1 MAILER
7 QINAKLEEI
16 ATGDFHTY
24 FEFLKF
30 TAKGNI
36 HRFQYENQMLIYSK
50 YPKTKVVASYN
61 DWGLVRR
68 KPKRHTG
75 IHLFGDEYA
84 IAKDCV
90 FCLED
95 TYGEEFIPDEIGEK
109 ELIYINHTFDN
120 HKDSY
125 QETIAQETYHYIW
138 DNSIVEKDIDKTFI
152 YEAALYTIYTRFD
165 ILYHFSDKVV
175 DFYNGL
181 SSEERKEFL
190 IKNQQYIQ
198 FLSHKAIRYVNM
210 VSNKHKKEIQYERYN
225 GTNGQSDVR
234 DVRENI
240 GRATSG
246 RSGVEDI
253 QHDTRRT
260 ARSTTANTR
269 GMEGID
275 RGRGSHLSADT
286 RTDTRQTGNDGNASL
301 RIHEG
306 GTASVT
312 TQHGMYGD
320 TSSIRT
326 TQGRRGLGDDGHVG
340 GEPLPG
346 TEERKSQFKLAGGLS
361 NAPASKGYS
370 NGSRAGRNPDETL
383 HNRGNQLKQP
393 EGTQLSLFQ
402 IDNGLLNIDDELA
415 PTPLSDLKQEKEQS
429 ATNDTEIELQEV
441 LVPFLYHYQPFIPF
455 HAILHHMVCNKALT
469 ANEKITYT
477 STVLKGLNPSIFYNT
492 NSGMSNIVFESDNIQ
507 ISYINKKG
515 ERTAK
520 RIPYS
525 DFYHILE
532 KVVFDERFCKVED
545 RVSNMDTLEK
555 DFKNNPAITEY
566 IQECKTR
573 VAGKDNF
580 SFNRKDEEKIKYK
593 EQPQSKEQIQP
604 KEQLQYKEQ
613 LQHEKQLQSV
623 ALTSPANFHYDLAT
637 IEKGGAK
644 TRYGWN
650 MAAIQTLKQLENENR
665 TATFEEQKVLSKYV
679 GWGGLSQVFDSS
691 NERWNKE
698 YNELK
703 SLLTKEEYEAAR
715 ATVNNAFYTA
725 PEIALAINQ
734 ALVQFGLRRGNILE
748 PSMGIGN
755 FFGNM
760 PQELFQSNLYGVE
773 VDCLSG
779 RIAKQLYPNASIQIT
794 GFEKTNYPDNF
805 FDAVIGNVPF
815 GDYKVNDRRYN
826 QYNFRIHDYFIAKS
840 LDQVKPGGIVA
851 VVTSCGTLDKK
862 NPTIRKYI
870 AQRAELVGAI
880 RLPNT
885 AFKEAGTEVSTDI
898 LFLQK
903 RERKMD
909 MEPDWVHLDTT
920 ENGIAINSYF
930 ITHPEMLLGMMEVDH
945 HTFGENSH
953 YTVCVNHDKDFN
965 LSMALNQAIK
975 NIHATITKNQE
986 IPSLLDNTVENESIP
1001 ANPDVKNFTY
1011 TIYKNE
1017 VYFRENSLMKKIEV
1031 SDTTKKRIIGLHQIR
1046 TITRELIDL
1055 QMEGC
1060 TEGELKQK
1068 QHVLNQVYDD
1078 FVKKYGFLTARSNKS
1093 AFKQDG
1099 DYPLLCS
1106 LEEVSEDGD
1115 VKKAAIFFKQT
1126 IQPKQMIEKA
1136 ENAVEALRLSIH
1148 EFGQVDIPYMLRLY
1162 KPNIHQ
1168 KDDTLSETIDSM
1180 QRQALIDELKGVIYC
1195 NPSKAD
1201 ETNPNKGWETA
1212 DEYLSG
1218 NVRKK
1223 LRQAKEAAGNNPMY
1237 QINVEALEKVQ
1248 PEWLSAADIDVK
1260 LGAAWIDV
1268 QDYKQFMYEL
1278 LNTPNRFRIEGEK
1291 SQYDTGIDLLFNRY
1305 SMNWCIENKSL
1316 DKGSIMATQTYG
1328 TKRMD
1333 AYSIL
1338 EETLNLRTV
1347 TIRDRVEN
1355 ADKSVTHV
1363 INQDETTLARE
1374 KQKLIKEAFKEWIF
1388 REPERRNKYVSYY
1401 NELFNNT
1408 RLREYDGSFLQFPGM
1423 NPAIA
1428 LRPHQKNA
1436 IARILLGGNTLLAHC
1451 VGAGKSFEMIAAC
1464 MEQKRLG
1471 LAHKTVMI
1479 VPKPLIGQTAS
1490 EFLRLYPAANILVAS
1505 EHDFEK
1511 NNRKRFI
1518 SRIATGDY
1526 DCIIMSHSQFE
1537 KIPIS
1542 PERQQRLLQAQIDD
1556 ITQAIGE
1563 IKEESGQKWSVKQME
1578 SQKKKLEQQLQ
1589 TLTNEGRK
1597 DDLITFEELGI
1608 DSIMVDEAH
1617 AFKNLAI
1624 FSKMNNVAGI
1634 SSFGSQKA
1642 MDMYLKTQYLT
1653 EINEGR
1659 GIVFA
1664 TGTPVSNSMC
1674 ELYVMQLYL
1683 QKPLLEEMG
1692 IRYFDSW
1699 AMNFGEVTTAL
1710 ELTVEGKGFREKTRF
1725 NKFCNL
1731 PELMNTFKKVADIQT
1746 QDMLSLDTPSLRG
1759 GKPIIIESEADWYV
1773 KMVMDEFVKRAE
1785 RIRQGKVPPNEDN
1798 FLKITHE
1805 ARLLGTDARLL
1816 DKDAPNNPDGKL
1828 NKVIKHVYKEY
1839 IDGNQDGKIACQLIF
1854 SDIGV
1859 PDKTKDFTVYQY
1871 IKDGL
1876 VNKGIAADEIAFI
1889 HDAGTEA
1896 QRSALFKEVRTG
1908 KKKILIGSTDKCG
1921 TGVNVQTHLTAIHH
1935 VDCSWKPSSIEQR
1948 EGRGIRQG
1956 NENKEIAIYRYV
1968 TKGTFDAYNWGV
1980 IENKQRFISQVM
1992 TGKTVSRVCDDI
2004 DEATLNYA
2012 EIKAIATGNPLIREK
2027 MELDNEIHKL
2037 QLLKSS
2043 YDRQRFALQDKFMMD
2058 YPKQIASTTKTL
2070 NAIKEDVKRRD
2081 IQLQNNPK
2089 FEIFIHNHLYDERK
2103 EAGTKLLEEAS
2114 ACKIGERCLLGQYKG
2129 FDLFVEKSLMGEK
2142 KFVLSGSTEYRTEFS
2157 TSPVGVIV
2165 RLENALKDMH
2175 ENIDFYQ
2182 NRLEQ
2187 YEKDKKHAQEEYQ
2200 KPFVQEEELREKL
2213 ERQAE
2218 LDKLLNLDNQEQE
2231 PDKEQDVV
2239 YENEKVYTNIR

>member
-1 MAILER
+1 MAILET
-7 QINAKLEEI
+7 QINTKLEEI
-16 ATGDFHTY
+16 AIGDFHTY
-24 FEFLKF
+24 LEFLKF

-75 IHLFGDEYA
+75 IHLFGDAYT

-95 TYGEEFIPDEIGEK
+95 TYGEEFIPDEISEK

-165 ILYHFSDKVV
+165 ISYHFSDKAV

-190 IKNQQYIQ
+190 VKNQQYIQ

-210 VSNKHKKEIQYERYN
+210 ISNKHKKEIQYERYN
-225 GTNGQSDVR
+225 GTDGQSHVR
-234 DVRENI
+234 DVRETI
-240 GRATSG
+240 GRASSG
-246 RSGVEDI
+246 RSGVENI
-253 QHDTRRT
+253 QHDTKRT
-260 ARSTTANTR
+260 THSATADTTR
-269 GMEGID
+269 VEGAD

-286 RTDTRQTGNDGNASL
+286 RTDTRQTGNDGNASAG
-301 RIHEG
+301 IHEG
-306 GTASVT
+306 RTASVT
-312 TQHGMYGD
+312 AQHGMYGD

-326 TQGRRGLGDDGHVG
+326 TQSRRSLGDDGHVG
-340 GEPLPG
+340 GEPLQG
-346 TEERKSQFKLAGGLS
+346 NEERKSQSELAGKLS
-361 NAPASKGYS
+361 NASTSKRYG
-370 NGSRAGRNPDETL
+370 NGNRAGRNPDETL
-383 HNRGNQLKQP
+383 HNRGNQLKQS

-402 IDNGLLNIDDELA
+402 IDNGLQNIDDEFVLS
-415 PTPLSDLKQEKEQS
+415 PLSDVKQNDLKQEKEQS
-429 ATNDTEIELQEV
+429 AANDTEIELQEV
-441 LVPFLYHYQPFIPF
+441 IAPFLYHYQPFMPF
-455 HAILHHMVCNKALT
+455 HAILHHMVCNKVLT

-477 STVLKGLNPSIFYNT
+477 STILKGLNPSIFYNT
-492 NSGMSNIVFESDNIQ
+492 NNGMSNIVFESDSIQ

-525 DFYHILE
+525 DFYHVLE

-545 RVSNMDTLEK
+545 RVSNMDSLAK

-566 IQECKTR
+566 IQECITR
-573 VAGKDNF
+573 AADKDNL
-580 SFNRKDEEKIKYK
+580 SFNRKDKEEEKHK
-593 EQPQSKEQIQP
+593 EQPQSKEQLQP
-604 KEQLQYKEQ
+604 REQ
-613 LQHEKQLQSV
+613 LQHEKQPQPINSTL
-623 ALTSPANFHYDLAT
+623 PANFHYDLAT
-637 IEKGGAK
+637 IERGGAK

-679 GWGGLSQVFDSS
+679 GWGGLSQVFDHA

-734 ALVQFGLRRGNILE
+734 ALVRFGLRRGNILE

-760 PQELFQSNLYGVE
+760 PKELFQSNLYGVE
-773 VDCLSG
+773 IDSLSG
-779 RIAKQLYPNASIQIT
+779 RIAKQLYPNATIQIT
-794 GFEKTNYPDNF
+794 EFEKTNYPDNF

-815 GDYKVNDRRYN
+815 GDYKVNDIKYN

-840 LDQVKPGGIVA
+840 LDQVKPGGMVA

-862 NPTIRKYI
+862 NPMIRKYI

-885 AFKEAGTEVSTDI
+885 AFKEAGTEVATDI

-903 RERKMD
+903 RERKIEI
-909 MEPDWVHLDTT
+909 EPDWVHLGTT
-920 ENGIAINSYF
+920 ENGIAVNSYF
-930 ITHPEMLLGMMEVDH
+930 ITYPEMMLGTMELDH
-945 HTFGENSH
+945 RAFGEKSN

-965 LSMALNQAIK
+965 LSTALNQAIK
-975 NIHATITKNQE
+975 NIHATITDNQE
-986 IPSLLDNTVENESIP
+986 IHSLLESDITQSIP

-1011 TIYKNE
+1011 IIYKNE
-1017 VYFRENSLMKKIEV
+1017 VYFRENSLMNKIEV
-1031 SDTTKKRIIGLHQIR
+1031 SDSAKKRIIGLHQIR

-1060 TEGELKQK
+1060 TEVELKQK

-1078 FVKKYGFLTARSNKS
+1078 FVKKYGFITSRSNKS

-1106 LEEVSEDGD
+1106 LEEVSEDGE

-1126 IQPKQMIEKA
+1126 IQPKQVIEKA
-1136 ENAVEALRLSIH
+1136 ENAVEALRLSLH
-1148 EFGQVDIPYMLRLY
+1148 EYGQVNIPYMLRLY
-1162 KPNIHQ
+1162 KPTIHQ
-1168 KDDTLSETIDSM
+1168 KDDILSETMESM
-1180 QRQALIDELKGVIYC
+1180 QRQALVDELKGVIYH
-1195 NPSKAD
+1195 NPLKAD

-1260 LGAAWIDV
+1260 IGAAWIDV
-1268 QDYKQFMYEL
+1268 NDYKEFMYEL

-1291 SQYDTGIDLLFNRY
+1291 SRYYTGVDLLFNQY

-1316 DKGSIMATQTYG
+1316 DKDSITATQTYG

-1355 ADKSVTHV
+1355 ADKSVTYV

-1388 REPERRNKYVSYY
+1388 REPERRNKYVHYY
-1401 NELFNNT
+1401 NEMFNNT

-1423 NPAIA
+1423 NPEIA

-1471 LAHKTVMI
+1471 LANKTVMI

-1490 EFLRLYPAANILVAS
+1490 EFLRLYPSANILVAS
-1505 EHDFEK
+1505 EYDFEK

-1542 PERQQRLLQAQIDD
+1542 PERQQRLLQIQIDN
-1556 ITQAIGE
+1556 ITQAIGN
-1563 IKEESGQKWSVKQME
+1563 IKSESGQKWSVKQME

-1589 TLTNEGRK
+1589 TLINEGRK

-1664 TGTPVSNSMC
+1664 TGTPVSNSMG

-1699 AMNFGEVTTAL
+1699 AMNFGEVTTTL
-1710 ELTVEGKGFREKTRF
+1710 ELTVEGKGFREKSRF

-1773 KMVMDEFVKRAE
+1773 KIVMDEFVKRAE
-1785 RIRQGKVPPNEDN
+1785 RIRQGKVPPDEDN

-1828 NKVIKHVYKEY
+1828 NKVIEHVYKEY
-1839 IDGNQDGKIACQLIF
+1839 IEGNQDGKIGCQLIF
-1854 SDIGV
+1854 SDIGI

-1968 TKGTFDAYNWGV
+1968 TKGTFDSYNWSI

-2012 EIKAIATGNPLIREK
+2012 KIKAIATGNPLIREK

-2058 YPKQIASTTKTL
+2058 YPKQIASTTQML

-2081 IQLQNNPK
+2081 IQLQNNLE
-2089 FEIFIHNHLYDERK
+2089 FEMCIHNRLYDERK

-2129 FDLFVEKSLMGEK
+2129 FDLFVEKCLMGETN
-2142 KFVLSGSTEYRTEFS
+2142 FILSGSMEHRTKLS
-2157 TSPVGVIV
+2157 TSPVGSII
-2165 RLENALKDMH
+2165 RLENLIKNMH

-2182 NRLEQ
+2182 SRLEQ
-2187 YEKDKKHAQEEYQ
+2187 YEKDKKQAQEEYQ

-2218 LDKLLNLDNQEQE
+2218 LDTLLNLDNQE

-2239 YENEKVYTNIR
+2239 YENEKVHTNTR

>member
-1 MAILER
+1 MTILET
-7 QINAKLEEI
+7 QINTKLEDI
-16 ATGDFHTY
+16 ATGDFGTY
-24 FEFLKF
+24 LEFLNF

-36 HRFQYENQMLIYSK
+36 HRFCFENQLLIYLKQPQSK
-50 YPKTKVVASYN
+50 ILCSYEEWN
-61 DWGLVRR
+61 SSGR
-68 KPKRHTG
+68 KPKRATA
-75 IHLFGDEYA
+75 IHLFKNEEDK
-84 IAKDCV
+84 INNCV
-90 FCLED
+90 FSLED
-95 TYGEEFIPDEIGEK
+95 TYGTQLISDEISEK
-109 ELIYINHTFDN
+109 ELVYINNTLDN

-125 QETIAQETYHYIW
+125 QETIAQLTHNYVW
-138 DNSIVEKDIDKTFI
+138 DNMTIDSDMDKAFI
-152 YEAALYTIYTRFD
+152 REAALYTICTRFG
-165 ILYHFSDKVV
+165 LSYRFSDEMIH
-175 DFYNGL
+175 FYNKIEP
-181 SSEERKEFL
+181 EERKTLL
-190 IKNQQYIQ
+190 IKYQRHIQ
-198 FLSHKAIRYVNM
+198 FIAHRAIRYGNIMVNRY
-210 VSNKHKKEIQYERYN
+210 KKEIHYEKYD
-225 GTNGQSDVR
+225 GTD
-234 DVRENI
+234 
-240 GRATSG
+240 G
-246 RSGVEDI
+246 RSNVKDVWEN
-253 QHDTRRT
+253 TERN
-260 ARSTTANTR
+260 ARPRLSVYSEGISSGTTADTR
-269 GMEGID
+269 GMEGVD
-275 RGRGSHLSADT
+275 RGRGSHLSTNTT
-286 RTDTRQTGNDGNASL
+286 RDTRQTGNDGNASTG
-301 RIHEG
+301 IYES
-306 GTASVT
+306 GTASVV
-312 TQHGMYGD
+312 TQYGMYGD
-320 TSSIRT
+320 TSSLRT
-326 TQGRRGLGDDGHVG
+326 TKSRRGLGDDGDVG
-340 GEPLPG
+340 GEPLQD
-346 TEERKSQFKLAGGLS
+346 TQERKSQSKLDGELS
-361 NAPASKGYS
+361 NAPASKGYG
-370 NGSRAGRNPDETL
+370 NGSRAGRNLDETL
-383 HNRGNQLKQP
+383 HNRGNQPEKF
-393 EGTQLSLFQ
+393 EGTQLSLFNM
-402 IDNGLLNIDDELA
+402 DNGHISS
-415 PTPLSDLKQEKEQS
+415 PLSDLEQEKEQS
-429 ATNDTEIELQEV
+429 VNKDKEIQEV
-441 LVPFLYHYQPFIPF
+441 IVPFLYHYQPFLPF
-455 HAILHHMVCNKALT
+455 HAILYHMVQNKAFT
-469 ANEKITYT
+469 ANEKVTYT
-477 STVLKGLNPSIFYNT
+477 STILKGINPSIFYNT
-492 NSGMSNIVFESDNIQ
+492 DNGMSNIVFESDSIQ

-515 ERTAK
+515 ERTAE

-525 DFYHILE
+525 DFYHVLE
-532 KVVFDERFCKVED
+532 NVVFDARFCKVED
-545 RVSNMDTLEK
+545 RVSNVATLAN
-555 DFKNNPAITEY
+555 DFKNNSVITEY
-566 IQECKTR
+566 IQECITR
-573 VAGKDNF
+573 AANKDTF
-580 SFNRKDEEKIKYK
+580 SFNRKDK
-593 EQPQSKEQIQP
+593 EQSQYKEQIQP
-604 KEQLQYKEQ
+604 KEQLQYEEQ
-613 LQHEKQLQSV
+613 TQPVDS
-623 ALTSPANFHYDLAT
+623 TSPANFHYDIAT

-650 MAAIQTLKQLENENR
+650 IAAIQTLKQLEGENR
-665 TATFEEQKVLSKYV
+665 TATIEEQKVLSKYV
-679 GWGGLSQVFDSS
+679 GWGGLSQVFDTT
-691 NERWNKE
+691 NKHWKKE
-698 YNELK
+698 YEELK
-703 SLLTKEEYEAAR
+703 NLLTKEEYEAAR

-760 PQELFQSNLYGVE
+760 SQELSESNLYGIE
-773 VDCLSG
+773 IDSLSG
-779 RIAKQLYPNASIQIT
+779 RIAKQLYPNATIQIT

-815 GDYKVNDRRYN
+815 GDYKVNDVRYN

-840 LDQVKPGGIVA
+840 LDQVRPGGMVA

-862 NPTIRKYI
+862 NPMIRKYI

-885 AFKEAGTEVSTDI
+885 AFKEAGTEVATDI

-903 RERKMD
+903 RERKMEI
-909 MEPDWVHLDTT
+909 EPDWVHLGTT
-920 ENGIAINSYF
+920 ENGIAVNSYF
-930 ITHPEMLLGMMEVDH
+930 TTHPEMMLGTMELDH

-965 LSMALNQAIK
+965 LSIALNQAIK
-975 NIHATITKNQE
+975 NIHATITDNQE
-986 IPSLLDNTVENESIP
+986 IHSLLENATNSTIESENIP
-1001 ANPDVKNFTY
+1001 ANPDIKNFTY
-1011 TIYKNE
+1011 TIYNNE
-1017 VYFRENSLMKKIEV
+1017 IYFRENSLMNKIDV
-1031 SDTTKKRIIGLHQIR
+1031 SDTVKKRIMGLHQIR

-1060 TEGELKQK
+1060 TEDELKQK
-1068 QHVLNQVYDD
+1068 QQILNQVYDN
-1078 FVKKYGFLTARSNKS
+1078 FVKKYGFITARSNKS
-1093 AFKQDG
+1093 AFNQDG

-1106 LEEVSEDGD
+1106 LEEVSEDGE

-1126 IQPKQMIEKA
+1126 VKAKQVIEKV
-1136 ENAVEALRLSIH
+1136 ENAVEALRLSIN
-1148 EFGQVDIPYMLRLY
+1148 EYGQVHIPYMLRLY
-1162 KPNIHQ
+1162 KPTIFNTSNELPEEL
-1168 KDDTLSETIDSM
+1168 KRMET
-1180 QRQALIDELKGVIYC
+1180 QALTDELKGVIYL

-1201 ETNPNKGWETA
+1201 EANLNKGWETA

-1218 NVRKK
+1218 NVRQK
-1223 LRQAKEAAGNNPMY
+1223 LRLAKEAASKNPMY
-1237 QINVEALEKVQ
+1237 QINVEALERVQ

-1260 LGAAWIDV
+1260 VGTIWIDIE
-1268 QDYKQFMYEL
+1268 DYKQFMYEL
-1278 LNTPNRFRIEGEK
+1278 FDTPNRFRIEGEK
-1291 SQYDTGIDLLFNRY
+1291 NRYDTGIDLLFNQY
-1305 SMNWCIENKSL
+1305 SMNWYIENKSL
-1316 DKGSIMATQTYG
+1316 DKDSITVTQTYG
-1328 TKRMD
+1328 TKRID

-1347 TIRDRVEN
+1347 TVRDRVEN
-1355 ADKSVTHV
+1355 ADKTVTYV

-1388 REPERRNKYVSYY
+1388 REPERRNKYVHYY
-1401 NELFNNT
+1401 NEMFNNT

-1423 NPAIA
+1423 NPEIA

-1471 LAHKTVMI
+1471 LANKTVMI

-1490 EFLRLYPAANILVAS
+1490 EFLRLYPSANILVAS

-1511 NNRKRFI
+1511 NKRKQFI

-1537 KIPIS
+1537 RIPIS
-1542 PERQQRLLQAQIDD
+1542 PKRQQRLLQAQIDD
-1556 ITQAIGE
+1556 ITEAIKE
-1563 IKEESGQKWSVKQME
+1563 IKDELGQKWSIKQME

-1653 EINEGR
+1653 EINKGR

-1664 TGTPVSNSMC
+1664 TGTPVSNSMG

-1699 AMNFGEVTTAL
+1699 ATNFGEVTTAL
-1710 ELTVEGKGFREKTRF
+1710 ELTVEGKGFREKSRF

-1759 GKPIIIESEADWYV
+1759 GKPIIIESEADWYI
-1773 KMVMDEFVKRAE
+1773 KTVMDEFVERAE
-1785 RIRQGKVPPNEDN
+1785 KIRQGKVSPDKDN

-1816 DKDAPNNPDGKL
+1816 EKDAPNNPDGKL
-1828 NKVIKHVYKEY
+1828 NKVIEHVYKEY
-1839 IDGNQDGKIACQLIF
+1839 VEGNPDGKIGCQLIF
-1854 SDIGV
+1854 SDIGI

-1876 VNKGIAADEIAFI
+1876 VKKGIAADEIAFI
-1889 HDAGTEA
+1889 HDASTEA
-1896 QRSALFKEVRTG
+1896 QRTALFKDVRTG

-1935 VDCSWKPSSIEQR
+1935 VDCPWKPSSIEQR

-1968 TKGTFDAYNWGV
+1968 TKGTFDAYSWSIV
-1980 IENKQRFISQVM
+1980 ENKQKFISQVM

-2012 EIKAIATGNPLIREK
+2012 EIKAIATGNPSIREK

-2037 QLLKSS
+2037 QLLKAS
-2043 YDRQRFALQDKFMMD
+2043 YDRQRFSLQDKFMIT
-2058 YPKQIASTTKTL
+2058 YPKQIVSTIETL

-2081 IQLQNNPK
+2081 IQLQNNSE
-2089 FEIFIHNHLYDERK
+2089 FEISIHNRLYDERK
-2103 EAGTKLLEEAS
+2103 QAGTKLLEEAS

-2129 FDLFVEKSLMGEK
+2129 FDLFVEKCLMGGID
-2142 KFVLSGSTEYRTEFS
+2142 FILSGSMEHRTKLS
-2157 TSPVGVIV
+2157 TSPVGSIV
-2165 RLENALKDMH
+2165 RLENLLKDMH

-2187 YEKDKKHAQEEYQ
+2187 YEKDKKQAQEEYQ
-2200 KPFVQEEELREKL
+2200 KPFVQEEELRGKL

-2218 LDKLLNLDNQEQE
+2218 LDTLLNLDNQE
-2231 PDKEQDVV
+2231 PDKEQEIVC
-2239 YENEKVYTNIR
+2239 ENKKIHTNRR

>member
-1 MAILER
+1 MAILET
-7 QINAKLEEI
+7 QINNKLEEI
-16 ATGDFHTY
+16 AIGDFHTY
-24 FEFLKF
+24 LEFLKF

-36 HRFQYENQMLIYSK
+36 HRFCFENQLLIYLKQPQSEILC
-50 YPKTKVVASYN
+50 SYEEWN
-61 DWGLVRR
+61 LSGR
-68 KPKRHTG
+68 KPKRCTA
-75 IHLFGDEYA
+75 IHLFKNEENK
-84 IAKDCV
+84 ISNNCV
-90 FCLED
+90 FSLED
-95 TYGEEFIPDEIGEK
+95 TYGTQFISDEIGEK
-109 ELIYINHTFDN
+109 ELIYINHTLDN
-120 HKDSY
+120 HKDTY
-125 QETIAQETYHYIW
+125 KETIAQLTHHYIW
-138 DNSIVEKDIDKTFI
+138 DNITIDSEADKTFI
-152 YEAALYTIYTRFD
+152 YEAALYTIYARFG
-165 ILYHFSDKVV
+165 ISYHFSNEMIH
-175 DFYNGL
+175 FYNTIEP
-181 SSEERKEFL
+181 EERKILLTKYQRHIQL
-190 IKNQQYIQ
+190 I
-198 FLSHKAIRYVNM
+198 SHRVIRYGNIM
-210 VSNKHKKEIQYERYN
+210 ANRYKKEIQYERYN
-225 GTNGQSDVR
+225 GRN
-234 DVRENI
+234 
-240 GRATSG
+240 G
-246 RSGVEDI
+246 RSNVENVWKN
-253 QHDTRRT
+253 TGRN
-260 ARSTTANTR
+260 ARPGLSVYSEGISSNTTANTR

-275 RGRGSHLSADT
+275 GERGSHLSADT
-286 RTDTRQTGNDGNASL
+286 RTDTRQTRNDGNASAG
-301 RIHEG
+301 IHEG
-306 GTASVT
+306 RTASVT
-312 TQHGMYGD
+312 AQYGMYGD
-320 TSSIRT
+320 TSSLRKT
-326 TQGRRGLGDDGHVG
+326 ESGRSFGDDGHIG
-340 GEPLPG
+340 GEPLQG
-346 TEERKSQFKLAGGLS
+346 NEEKKSQSELDGGLS
-361 NAPASKGYS
+361 NAPASKGYG
-370 NGSRAGRNPDETL
+370 NGSRAKRNPDETL
-383 HNRGNQLKQP
+383 YNRGNQQKQL
-393 EGTQLSLFQ
+393 EETQLNLFQ
-402 IDNGLLNIDDELA
+402 IDNGLLNIDDGFV
-415 PTPLSDLKQEKEQS
+415 PSPLSDLKQENLKQEKEQS
-429 ATNDTEIELQEV
+429 AVNNTEIEIQEV
-441 LVPFLYHYQPFIPF
+441 LVPFLYHYQPFMPF
-455 HAILHHMVCNKALT
+455 HAILYHMVQNKALT

-477 STVLKGLNPSIFYNT
+477 STILKGLNPSIFYNT
-492 NSGMSNIVFESDNIQ
+492 NNGMSNIVFESDSIQ

-525 DFYHILE
+525 DFYHVLE

-545 RVSNMDTLEK
+545 RVSNMDSLAK
-555 DFKNNPAITEY
+555 DFKNNPAIAEY

-573 VAGKDNF
+573 AADKDNL
-580 SFNRKDEEKIKYK
+580 SFNRKDKEEAQHKELPQSK
-593 EQPQSKEQIQP
+593 EQPQYEKQPQSIISKEQIQP
-604 KEQLQYKEQ
+604 INT
-613 LQHEKQLQSV
+613 
-623 ALTSPANFHYDLAT
+623 TSPANFHYDLAT

-679 GWGGLSQVFDSS
+679 GWGGLSQVFDHA

-760 PQELFQSNLYGVE
+760 PKELFQSNLYGVE
-773 VDCLSG
+773 MDSLSG
-779 RIAKQLYPNASIQIT
+779 RIAKQLYPDATIQIT

-815 GDYKVNDRRYN
+815 GDYKVNDIKYN

-840 LDQVKPGGIVA
+840 LDQVKPGGMVA

-862 NPTIRKYI
+862 NPMIRKYI

-885 AFKEAGTEVSTDI
+885 AFKEAGTEVATDI

-903 RERKMD
+903 RERKIEI
-909 MEPDWVHLDTT
+909 EPDWVHLGTT
-920 ENGIAINSYF
+920 ENGIAVNSYF
-930 ITHPEMLLGMMEVDH
+930 ITYPEMMLGTMELDH
-945 HTFGENSH
+945 RTFGEKSN

-975 NIHATITKNQE
+975 NIHATITENQE
-986 IPSLLDNTVENESIP
+986 IHSLLESDITQSIP

-1011 TIYKNE
+1011 MIYKNE
-1017 VYFRENSLMKKIEV
+1017 VYFRENSLMNKIEV
-1031 SDTTKKRIIGLHQIR
+1031 SDSAKKRIIGLHQIR

-1060 TEGELKQK
+1060 TEVELKQK

-1078 FVKKYGFLTARSNKS
+1078 FVKKYGFITSRSNKS

-1106 LEEVSEDGD
+1106 LEEVSEDGE

-1126 IQPKQMIEKA
+1126 IQPKQVIEKA
-1136 ENAVEALRLSIH
+1136 ENAVEALRLSLH
-1148 EFGQVDIPYMLRLY
+1148 EYGQVNIPYMLRLY
-1162 KPNIHQ
+1162 KPIIHQ
-1168 KDDTLSETIDSM
+1168 KDDILSETMESM
-1180 QRQALIDELKGVIYC
+1180 QRQALVDELKGVIYH
-1195 NPSKAD
+1195 NPLKAD
-1201 ETNPNKGWETA
+1201 EANPNKGWETA

-1223 LRQAKEAAGNNPMY
+1223 LRQAKEAAGKNPMY

-1260 LGAAWIDV
+1260 IGAAWIDV
-1268 QDYKQFMYEL
+1268 NDYKEFMYEL

-1291 SQYDTGIDLLFNRY
+1291 SRYYTGVDLLFNQY

-1316 DKGSIMATQTYG
+1316 DKDSITATQTYG

-1355 ADKSVTHV
+1355 ADKSVTYV

-1388 REPERRNKYVSYY
+1388 REPERRNKYVHYY
-1401 NELFNNT
+1401 NEMFNNT

-1423 NPAIA
+1423 NPEIA

-1471 LAHKTVMI
+1471 LANKTVMI

-1490 EFLRLYPAANILVAS
+1490 EFLRLYPSANILVAS
-1505 EHDFEK
+1505 EYDFEK

-1563 IKEESGQKWSVKQME
+1563 IKDKSGQKWSVKQME

-1589 TLTNEGRK
+1589 TLINEGRK

-1664 TGTPVSNSMC
+1664 TGTPVSNSMG

-1710 ELTVEGKGFREKTRF
+1710 ELTVEGKGFREKSRF

-1773 KMVMDEFVKRAE
+1773 KIVMDEFVKRAE
-1785 RIRQGKVPPNEDN
+1785 RIRQGKVPLDEDN

-1828 NKVIKHVYKEY
+1828 NKVIEHVYKEY
-1839 IDGNQDGKIACQLIF
+1839 IEGNQDGKIGCQLIF
-1854 SDIGV
+1854 SDIGI

-1948 EGRGIRQG
+1948 EGRGVRQG

-1968 TKGTFDAYNWGV
+1968 TKGTFDAYNWSI

-1992 TGKTVSRVCDDI
+1992 TRKTVSRVCDDI

-2043 YDRQRFALQDKFMMD
+2043 YDRQRFALQDKFMIT
-2058 YPKQIASTTKTL
+2058 YPKQIASTIKTL

-2081 IQLQNNPK
+2081 VQLQNNPE
-2089 FEIFIHNHLYDERK
+2089 FEISIHNRLYDERK

-2129 FDLFVEKSLMGEK
+2129 FDLFVEKCLMGETN
-2142 KFVLSGSTEYRTEFS
+2142 FILSGSMEHRTKLS
-2157 TSPVGVIV
+2157 TSPVGSII
-2165 RLENALKDMH
+2165 RLENLIKNMH

-2182 NRLEQ
+2182 SRLEQ
-2187 YEKDKKHAQEEYQ
+2187 YEKDKKQAQEEYQ

-2218 LDKLLNLDNQEQE
+2218 LDTLLNLDNQE

-2239 YENEKVYTNIR
+2239 YENEKVHTNTR

>member
-1 MAILER
+1 MTILET
-7 QINAKLEEI
+7 QINTKLEDI
-16 ATGDFHTY
+16 VIDDFGTY
-24 FEFLKF
+24 LEFLNF

-36 HRFQYENQMLIYSK
+36 HRFCFENQLLIYLKQPQSK
-50 YPKTKVVASYN
+50 ILCSYEEWN
-61 DWGLVRR
+61 SSGR
-68 KPKRHTG
+68 KPKRATA
-75 IHLFGDEYA
+75 IHLFKNEEDK
-84 IAKDCV
+84 ISNNCV
-90 FCLED
+90 FSLED
-95 TYGEEFIPDEIGEK
+95 TYGTQLISDEISEK
-109 ELIYINHTFDN
+109 ELVYINNTLDN

-125 QETIAQETYHYIW
+125 QETITQLTHNYVW
-138 DNSIVEKDIDKTFI
+138 DNMTIDSDMDKAFI
-152 YEAALYTIYTRFD
+152 REAALYTICTRFG
-165 ILYHFSDKVV
+165 LSYRFSDEMIH
-175 DFYNGL
+175 FYNKIEP
-181 SSEERKEFL
+181 EERKTLL
-190 IKNQQYIQ
+190 IKYQRHIQ
-198 FLSHKAIRYVNM
+198 FIAHRAIRYGNIM
-210 VSNKHKKEIQYERYN
+210 AKRYKKEIHYEKYDGTDGRSNVKDVWENTGRNARPRLSVYSEGISN
-225 GTNGQSDVR
+225 GT
-234 DVRENI
+234 
-240 GRATSG
+240 
-246 RSGVEDI
+246 
-253 QHDTRRT
+253 T
-260 ARSTTANTR
+260 ADTR
-269 GMEGID
+269 GMEGVD
-275 RGRGSHLSADT
+275 RGRGSHLSTNTT
-286 RTDTRQTGNDGNASL
+286 RDTRQTGNDGNASTG
-301 RIHEG
+301 IYES
-306 GTASVT
+306 GTASVV

-320 TSSIRT
+320 TSSLRT
-326 TQGRRGLGDDGHVG
+326 TKSRRGLGDDGDVG
-340 GEPLPG
+340 GEPLQD
-346 TEERKSQFKLAGGLS
+346 TQERKSQSKLDGELS
-361 NAPASKGYS
+361 NAPASKGYG
-370 NGSRAGRNPDETL
+370 NGSRAGRNLDETL

-393 EGTQLSLFQ
+393 EGTQLSLFNM
-402 IDNGLLNIDDELA
+402 DNGHISS
-415 PTPLSDLKQEKEQS
+415 PLSDLEQEKEQS
-429 ATNDTEIELQEV
+429 VTKDKEIQEV
-441 LVPFLYHYQPFIPF
+441 IVPFLYHYQPFLPF
-455 HAILHHMVCNKALT
+455 HAILYHMVQNKAFT
-469 ANEKITYT
+469 ANEKVTYT
-477 STVLKGLNPSIFYNT
+477 STILKGINPSIFYNT
-492 NSGMSNIVFESDNIQ
+492 DNGMSNIVFESDSIQ

-515 ERTAK
+515 ERTAE
-520 RIPYS
+520 RIHYS
-525 DFYHILE
+525 DFYHVLE
-532 KVVFDERFCKVED
+532 NVVLDARFCKVED
-545 RVSNMDTLEK
+545 RVSNVATLAN
-555 DFKNNPAITEY
+555 DFKNNSVITEY
-566 IQECKTR
+566 IQECITR
-573 VAGKDNF
+573 AANKDTF
-580 SFNRKDEEKIKYK
+580 SFNRKDK
-593 EQPQSKEQIQP
+593 EQSQYKEQIQP
-604 KEQLQYKEQ
+604 KEQLQYEEQ
-613 LQHEKQLQSV
+613 TQPVDS
-623 ALTSPANFHYDLAT
+623 TSPANFHYDIAT

-650 MAAIQTLKQLENENR
+650 IAAIQTLKQLEGENR
-665 TATFEEQKVLSKYV
+665 TATTEEQKVLSKYV
-679 GWGGLSQVFDSS
+679 GWGGLSQVFDYA

-760 PQELFQSNLYGVE
+760 LQELSESNLYGVE
-773 VDCLSG
+773 IDSLSG
-779 RIAKQLYPNASIQIT
+779 RIAKQLYPNAMIQIT

-815 GDYKVNDRRYN
+815 GDYKVNDVRYN

-840 LDQVKPGGIVA
+840 LDQVRPGGMVA

-862 NPTIRKYI
+862 NPMIRKYI
-870 AQRAELVGAI
+870 AKRAELVGAI

-885 AFKEAGTEVSTDI
+885 AFKEAGTEVATDI

-903 RERKMD
+903 RERKMEI
-909 MEPDWVHLDTT
+909 EPDWVHLGTT
-920 ENGIAINSYF
+920 ENGIAVNSYF
-930 ITHPEMLLGMMEVDH
+930 TTHPEMMLGTMELDH

-965 LSMALNQAIK
+965 LSIALNQAIK
-975 NIHATITKNQE
+975 NIHATITDNQE
-986 IPSLLDNTVENESIP
+986 IHSSLENVTDSTIESESIP
-1001 ANPDVKNFTY
+1001 ANPDIKNFTY
-1011 TIYKNE
+1011 TIYNNE
-1017 VYFRENSLMKKIEV
+1017 IYFRENSLMNKIDV
-1031 SDTTKKRIIGLHQIR
+1031 SDTVKKRIMGLHQIR

-1055 QMEGC
+1055 QMKGC
-1060 TEGELKQK
+1060 TEDELKQK
-1068 QHVLNQVYDD
+1068 QQILNQVYDN
-1078 FVKKYGFLTARSNKS
+1078 FVKKYGFITARSNKS
-1093 AFKQDG
+1093 AFNQDG

-1106 LEEVSEDGD
+1106 LEEVSEDGE

-1126 IQPKQMIEKA
+1126 VKAKQVIEKV
-1136 ENAVEALRLSIH
+1136 ENAVEALRLSIN
-1148 EFGQVDIPYMLRLY
+1148 EYGQVHIPYMLRLY
-1162 KPNIHQ
+1162 KPTIFNTSNELPEEL
-1168 KDDTLSETIDSM
+1168 KRMET
-1180 QRQALIDELKGVIYC
+1180 QALTDELKGVIYL

-1201 ETNPNKGWETA
+1201 EANLNKGWETA

-1218 NVRKK
+1218 NVRQK
-1223 LRQAKEAAGNNPMY
+1223 LRLAKEAASKNPMY
-1237 QINVEALEKVQ
+1237 QINVEALERVQ

-1260 LGAAWIDV
+1260 VGTIWIDIE
-1268 QDYKQFMYEL
+1268 DYKQFMYEL
-1278 LNTPNRFRIEGEK
+1278 FDTPNRFRIEGEK
-1291 SQYDTGIDLLFNRY
+1291 NRYDTGIDLLFNQY
-1305 SMNWCIENKSL
+1305 SMNWYIENKSL
-1316 DKGSIMATQTYG
+1316 DKDSITVTQTYG
-1328 TKRMD
+1328 TKRID

-1347 TIRDRVEN
+1347 TVRDRVEN
-1355 ADKSVTHV
+1355 ADKTVTYV

-1388 REPERRNKYVSYY
+1388 REPERRNKYVHYY
-1401 NELFNNT
+1401 NEMFNNT

-1423 NPAIA
+1423 NPEIA

-1471 LAHKTVMI
+1471 LANKTVMI

-1490 EFLRLYPAANILVAS
+1490 EFLRLYPSANILVAS

-1511 NNRKRFI
+1511 NKRKQFI

-1537 KIPIS
+1537 RIPIS
-1542 PERQQRLLQAQIDD
+1542 PKRQQQLLQAQIDD
-1556 ITQAIGE
+1556 ITEAIKE
-1563 IKEESGQKWSVKQME
+1563 IKDELGQKWSIKQME

-1653 EINEGR
+1653 EINKGR

-1664 TGTPVSNSMC
+1664 TGTPVSNSMG

-1699 AMNFGEVTTAL
+1699 ATNFGEVTTAL
-1710 ELTVEGKGFREKTRF
+1710 ELTVEGKGFREKSRF

-1759 GKPIIIESEADWYV
+1759 GKPIIIESEADWYI
-1773 KMVMDEFVKRAE
+1773 KTVMDEFVERAE
-1785 RIRQGKVPPNEDN
+1785 KIRQGKVSPDKDN

-1816 DKDAPNNPDGKL
+1816 EKEAPNNPDGKL
-1828 NKVIKHVYKEY
+1828 NKVIEHVYKEY
-1839 IDGNQDGKIACQLIF
+1839 VEGNTDGKIGCQLIF
-1854 SDIGV
+1854 SDIGI

-1876 VNKGIAADEIAFI
+1876 VKKGIVADEIAFI
-1889 HDAGTEA
+1889 HDASTEA
-1896 QRSALFKEVRTG
+1896 QRTALFKDVRTG

-1935 VDCSWKPSSIEQR
+1935 VDCPWKPSSIEQR

-1968 TKGTFDAYNWGV
+1968 TKGTFDAYSWSIV
-1980 IENKQRFISQVM
+1980 ENKQKFISQVM
-1992 TGKTVSRVCDDI
+1992 TGKTISRVCDDI

-2037 QLLKSS
+2037 QLLKAS
-2043 YDRQRFALQDKFMMD
+2043 YDRQRFSLQDKFMIT
-2058 YPKQIASTTKTL
+2058 YPKQIVSTIETL

-2081 IQLQNNPK
+2081 IQLQNNSE
-2089 FEIFIHNHLYDERK
+2089 FEISIHNRLYDERK
-2103 EAGTKLLEEAS
+2103 QAGTKLLEEAS

-2129 FDLFVEKSLMGEK
+2129 FDLFVEKCLMDGID
-2142 KFVLSGSTEYRTEFS
+2142 FILSGSMEHRTKLS

-2165 RLENALKDMH
+2165 RLENLLKDMH

-2187 YEKDKKHAQEEYQ
+2187 YEKDKKQAQEEYQ
-2200 KPFVQEEELREKL
+2200 KPFVHEEELRGKL

-2218 LDKLLNLDNQEQE
+2218 LDILLNLDNQE
-2231 PDKEQDVV
+2231 PDKEQEIVC
-2239 YENEKVYTNIR
+2239 ENKKIHTNRR

>member
-1 MAILER
+1 M
-7 QINAKLEEI
+7 
-16 ATGDFHTY
+16 
-24 FEFLKF
+24 
-30 TAKGNI
+30 
-36 HRFQYENQMLIYSK
+36 
-50 YPKTKVVASYN
+50 
-61 DWGLVRR
+61 
-68 KPKRHTG
+68 
-75 IHLFGDEYA
+75 
-84 IAKDCV
+84 
-90 FCLED
+90 
-95 TYGEEFIPDEIGEK
+95 
-109 ELIYINHTFDN
+109 
-120 HKDSY
+120 
-125 QETIAQETYHYIW
+125 
-138 DNSIVEKDIDKTFI
+138 
-152 YEAALYTIYTRFD
+152 
-165 ILYHFSDKVV
+165 
-175 DFYNGL
+175 
-181 SSEERKEFL
+181 
-190 IKNQQYIQ
+190 
-198 FLSHKAIRYVNM
+198 
-210 VSNKHKKEIQYERYN
+210 
-225 GTNGQSDVR
+225 
-234 DVRENI
+234 
-240 GRATSG
+240 
-246 RSGVEDI
+246 
-253 QHDTRRT
+253 
-260 ARSTTANTR
+260 
-269 GMEGID
+269 
-275 RGRGSHLSADT
+275 
-286 RTDTRQTGNDGNASL
+286 
-301 RIHEG
+301 
-306 GTASVT
+306 
-312 TQHGMYGD
+312 
-320 TSSIRT
+320 
-326 TQGRRGLGDDGHVG
+326 
-340 GEPLPG
+340 
-346 TEERKSQFKLAGGLS
+346 
-361 NAPASKGYS
+361 
-370 NGSRAGRNPDETL
+370 
-383 HNRGNQLKQP
+383 
-393 EGTQLSLFQ
+393 
-402 IDNGLLNIDDELA
+402 DNGHISS
-415 PTPLSDLKQEKEQS
+415 PLSDLEQEKEQS
-429 ATNDTEIELQEV
+429 VNKDKEIQEV
-441 LVPFLYHYQPFIPF
+441 IVPFLYHYQPFLPF
-455 HAILHHMVCNKALT
+455 HAILYHMVQNKAFT
-469 ANEKITYT
+469 ANEKVTYT
-477 STVLKGLNPSIFYNT
+477 STILKGINPSIFYNT
-492 NSGMSNIVFESDNIQ
+492 DNGMSNIVFESDSIQ

-515 ERTAK
+515 ERTAE

-525 DFYHILE
+525 DFYHVLE
-532 KVVFDERFCKVED
+532 NVVFDARFCKVED
-545 RVSNMDTLEK
+545 RVSNVATLAN
-555 DFKNNPAITEY
+555 DFKNNSVITEY
-566 IQECKTR
+566 IQECITR
-573 VAGKDNF
+573 AANKDTF
-580 SFNRKDEEKIKYK
+580 SFNRKDK
-593 EQPQSKEQIQP
+593 EQSQYKEQIQP
-604 KEQLQYKEQ
+604 KEQLQYEEQ
-613 LQHEKQLQSV
+613 TQPVDS
-623 ALTSPANFHYDLAT
+623 TSPANFHYDIAT

-650 MAAIQTLKQLENENR
+650 IAAIQTLKKLEDENR
-665 TATFEEQKVLSKYV
+665 TATTEEQKVLSKYV
-679 GWGGLSQVFDSS
+679 GWGGLSQVFDHA

-698 YNELK
+698 YDELK

-760 PQELFQSNLYGVE
+760 SQELSESNLYGIE
-773 VDCLSG
+773 IDSLSG
-779 RIAKQLYPNASIQIT
+779 RIAKQLYPNATIQIT

-815 GDYKVNDRRYN
+815 GDYKVNDVRYN

-840 LDQVKPGGIVA
+840 LDQVRPGGMVA

-885 AFKEAGTEVSTDI
+885 AFKEAGTEVATDI

-903 RERKMD
+903 RERKMEI
-909 MEPDWVHLDTT
+909 EPDWVHLGTT
-920 ENGIAINSYF
+920 ENGIAVNSYF
-930 ITHPEMLLGMMEVDH
+930 ITHPEMMLGTMKFDH

-953 YTVCVNHDKDFN
+953 YTVCVNDDKDFN
-965 LSMALNQAIK
+965 LSIALNQAIK
-975 NIHATITKNQE
+975 NIHATITDNQE
-986 IPSLLDNTVENESIP
+986 IHSLLENATNSTIESENIP
-1001 ANPDVKNFTY
+1001 ANPDIKNFTY
-1011 TIYKNE
+1011 TIYNNE
-1017 VYFRENSLMKKIEV
+1017 IYFRENSLMNKIDV
-1031 SDTTKKRIIGLHQIR
+1031 SDTVKKRIMGLHQIR

-1060 TEGELKQK
+1060 TEDELKQK
-1068 QHVLNQVYDD
+1068 QQILNQVYDN
-1078 FVKKYGFLTARSNKS
+1078 FVKKYGFITARSNKS
-1093 AFKQDG
+1093 AFNQDG

-1106 LEEVSEDGD
+1106 LEEVSEDGE

-1126 IQPKQMIEKA
+1126 VKAKQVIEKV
-1136 ENAVEALRLSIH
+1136 ENAVEALRLSIN
-1148 EFGQVDIPYMLRLY
+1148 EYGQVHIPYMLRLY
-1162 KPNIHQ
+1162 KPTIFNTSNELPEEL
-1168 KDDTLSETIDSM
+1168 KRMET
-1180 QRQALIDELKGVIYC
+1180 QALTNELKGVIYL

-1201 ETNPNKGWETA
+1201 EANLNKGWETA

-1218 NVRKK
+1218 NVRQK
-1223 LRQAKEAAGNNPMY
+1223 LRLAKEAASKNPMY
-1237 QINVEALEKVQ
+1237 QINVEALERVQ

-1260 LGAAWIDV
+1260 VGTIWIDIE
-1268 QDYKQFMYEL
+1268 DYKQFMYEL
-1278 LNTPNRFRIEGEK
+1278 FDTPNRFRIEGEK
-1291 SQYDTGIDLLFNRY
+1291 NRYYTGIDLLFNQY
-1305 SMNWCIENKSL
+1305 SKNWYIENKSL
-1316 DKGSIMATQTYG
+1316 DKDSITSTQTYG
-1328 TKRMD
+1328 TKRID

-1347 TIRDRVEN
+1347 TVRDRVEN
-1355 ADKSVTHV
+1355 ADKTVTYV

-1388 REPERRNKYVSYY
+1388 REPERRNKYVHYY
-1401 NELFNNT
+1401 NEMFNNT

-1423 NPAIA
+1423 NPEIA

-1471 LAHKTVMI
+1471 LANKTVMI

-1490 EFLRLYPAANILVAS
+1490 EFLRLYPSANILVAS

-1511 NNRKRFI
+1511 NKRKQFI

-1537 KIPIS
+1537 RIPIS
-1542 PERQQRLLQAQIDD
+1542 PKRQQRLLQAQIDD
-1556 ITQAIGE
+1556 ITEAIKE
-1563 IKEESGQKWSVKQME
+1563 IKDELGQKWSIKQME

-1664 TGTPVSNSMC
+1664 TGTPVSNSMG

-1699 AMNFGEVTTAL
+1699 ATNFGEVTTAL
-1710 ELTVEGKGFREKTRF
+1710 ELTVEGKGFREKSRF

-1759 GKPIIIESEADWYV
+1759 GKPIIIESEADWYI
-1773 KMVMDEFVKRAE
+1773 KTVMDEFVERAE
-1785 RIRQGKVPPNEDN
+1785 KIRQGKVSPDKDN

-1816 DKDAPNNPDGKL
+1816 EKDAPNNPDGKL
-1828 NKVIKHVYKEY
+1828 NKVIEHVYKEY
-1839 IDGNQDGKIACQLIF
+1839 VEGNTDGKIGCQLIF
-1854 SDIGV
+1854 SDIGI

-1876 VNKGIAADEIAFI
+1876 VKKGIAADEIAFI
-1889 HDAGTEA
+1889 HDASTEA
-1896 QRSALFKEVRTG
+1896 QRTALFKDVRTG

-1935 VDCSWKPSSIEQR
+1935 VDCPWKPSSIEQR

-1968 TKGTFDAYNWGV
+1968 TKGTFDAYSWSIV
-1980 IENKQRFISQVM
+1980 ENKQKFISQVM

-2004 DEATLNYA
+2004 DETTLNYA

-2037 QLLKSS
+2037 QLLKAS
-2043 YDRQRFALQDKFMMD
+2043 YDRQRFSLQDKFMIT
-2058 YPKQIASTTKTL
+2058 YPKQIVSTIETL
-2070 NAIKEDVKRRD
+2070 NAIKEDIKRRD
-2081 IQLQNNPK
+2081 IQLQNNPE
-2089 FEIFIHNHLYDERK
+2089 FEISIHNRLYDERK
-2103 EAGTKLLEEAS
+2103 QAGTKLLEEAS

-2129 FDLFVEKSLMGEK
+2129 FDLFVEKCLMGGID
-2142 KFVLSGSTEYRTEFS
+2142 FILSGSMEHRTKLS
-2157 TSPVGVIV
+2157 TSPVGSIV
-2165 RLENALKDMH
+2165 RLENLLKDMH

-2187 YEKDKKHAQEEYQ
+2187 YEKDKKQAQEEYQ
-2200 KPFVQEEELREKL
+2200 KPFVQEEELRGKL

-2218 LDKLLNLDNQEQE
+2218 LDTLLNLDNQE
-2231 PDKEQDVV
+2231 PDKEQEIVC
-2239 YENEKVYTNIR
+2239 ENKKIHTNRR